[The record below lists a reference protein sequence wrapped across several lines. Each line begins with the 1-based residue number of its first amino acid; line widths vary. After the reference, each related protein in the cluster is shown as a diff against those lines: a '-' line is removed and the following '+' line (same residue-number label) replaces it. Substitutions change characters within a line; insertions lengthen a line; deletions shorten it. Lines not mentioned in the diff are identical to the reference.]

1 VYSVA
6 IQYAT
11 LEVRLPRKKKTWR
24 DILGQIF
31 MTEAQDKT
39 NEKELFLPKP

>member
-11 LEVRLPRKKKTWR
+11 LEVRLPRKKNMARHIGSNFKTE
-24 DILGQIF
+24 
-31 MTEAQDKT
+31 TQDET
-39 NEKELFLPKP
+39 NEKELFLPKT